1 MPPDADRPEGAPD
14 HAHGPRR
21 GRGAYSG
28 PVIGR
33 RRLRR
38 EAFQPP
44 RVGCAGRRGPA
55 ARGRIVRRWGS
66 AGALVRRIADRPE
79 HARGP
84 GARRAGD
91 ADGQGVRPS
100 IPAGLEPWQGLHAR
114 PAHGVGVG
122 IYLLR
127 RHEHRHRA
135 RAAAA
140 REGGARPGNT
150 PLPADRMG
158 RRLQVRRMKRA
169 IRTAGA
175 ALLFLAAS
183 LVLALFAASLF
194 GVPAA
199 DLPAVAILL
208 AVAGGGSGLLA
219 LILVRPTVLGRLGG
233 VRAQL
238 VGAGLVLSLLL
249 LGMLLAGAR
258 AMFISGHDLA
268 LLLTMLTFAAVL
280 SVGFGLLYAMPLSS
294 RIERVRAGTERIA
307 GGELGSEVK
316 VEGHDEVAGLAAD
329 FNRMARALEVAA
341 EREREVEKSRRDL
354 VAAVSHDLRT
364 PLASTR
370 ALIEALADGVAEN
383 PETQRRYLTSASREL
398 EHLSRLVDD
407 LFELARIEAGLLELT
422 LEEASLHDMI
432 SDTISSFQPQAE
444 QKGIR
449 LLGEVS
455 GNVDP
460 VLANPPKL
468 QRVLHN
474 LVSNALRHTPQDGA
488 VTLRAAP
495 EGDVTRVEVSD
506 TGEGIASEDLPRVF
520 ERSFRGEQ
528 SRTRPNEDG
537 APGAGLGLAI
547 ARGLV
552 EAHGGTMNVQSEPGQ
567 GSLFRFTLKRA

>member
-1 MPPDADRPEGAPD
+1 MNR
-14 HAHGPRR
+14 
-21 GRGAYSG
+21 
-28 PVIGR
+28 
-33 RRLRR
+33 
-38 EAFQPP
+38 
-44 RVGCAGRRGPA
+44 
-55 ARGRIVRRWGS
+55 
-66 AGALVRRIADRPE
+66 ALGTA
-79 HARGP
+79 
-84 GARRAGD
+84 
-91 ADGQGVRPS
+91 
-100 IPAGLEPWQGLHAR
+100 
-114 PAHGVGVG
+114 GVG
-122 IYLLR
+122 
-127 RHEHRHRA
+127 
-135 RAAAA
+135 
-140 REGGARPGNT
+140 
-150 PLPADRMG
+150 
-158 RRLQVRRMKRA
+158 
-169 IRTAGA
+169 
-175 ALLFLAAS
+175 LLFLAGS
-183 LVLALFAASLF
+183 LVLALFAASVF

-238 VGAGLVLSLLL
+238 VGAGLVCSLLL
-249 LGMLLAGAR
+249 LGMMLAGAR
-258 AMFISGHDLA
+258 AMFISAHDLA
-268 LLLTMLTFAAVL
+268 LLLTMLTFAAAL

-294 RIERVRAGTERIA
+294 RIGRVRAGTERIA

-329 FNRMARALEVAA
+329 FNHMARALEVAA
-341 EREREVEKSRRDL
+341 QREREVEKSRRDL

-370 ALIEALADGVAEN
+370 ALIEALADGVAED
-383 PETQRRYLTSASREL
+383 PETQRRYLSSASREL

-407 LFELARIEAGLLELT
+407 LFELARIDAGVLELN

-444 QKGIR
+444 QKGVR
-449 LLGEVS
+449 LLGEIS
-455 GNVDP
+455 GDVDP

-474 LVSNALRHTPQDGA
+474 LVSNALRHTPQDGT

-495 EGDVTRVEVSD
+495 EGEVTRVEVSD

-520 ERSFRGEQ
+520 ERTFRGEQ
-528 SRTRPNEDG
+528 SRTRPDEDG

-552 EAHGGTMNVQSEPGQ
+552 EAHGGTMNVQSEPGR
-567 GSLFRFTLKRA
+567 GSLFHFTLKRA